1 MAEQTRKYETIF
13 ITRPNLTEEDF
24 TALVEKFKALIA
36 EHGTVESVD
45 DWGVKKLAY
54 PIDFVNEGHYVL
66 INFAA
71 PVTFPTELER
81 IYGIT
86 DGILRS
92 IVVNKEEK

>member
-1 MAEQTRKYETIF
+1 MAEGIRKYETIF
-13 ITRPNLTEEDF
+13 ITQPNLAEEEF
-24 TALVEKFKALIA
+24 TALVEKFKELIA
-36 EHGTVESVD
+36 KHGTVESVD

-54 PIDFVNEGHYVL
+54 PIDFINEGHYVL
-66 INFAA
+66 INFTA
-71 PVTFPTELER
+71 PVAFPAELER